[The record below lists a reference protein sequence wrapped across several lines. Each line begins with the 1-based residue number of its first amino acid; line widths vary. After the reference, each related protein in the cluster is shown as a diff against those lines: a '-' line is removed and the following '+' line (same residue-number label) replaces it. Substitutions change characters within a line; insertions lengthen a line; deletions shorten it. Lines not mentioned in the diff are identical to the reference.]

1 MMKLK
6 ASNSILLTA
15 AAVFSFSLFYAG
27 NLVLFVYAS
36 PPLPPTVNTSIPNAE
51 SVYISESM
59 KIPPPVGTFVILIP
73 NEAHENWSDEKQARN
88 GQELV
93 LYADQFDNSK
103 WNGYCLSTR

>member
-1 MMKLK
+1 
-6 ASNSILLTA
+6 
-15 AAVFSFSLFYAG
+15 
-27 NLVLFVYAS
+27 
-36 PPLPPTVNTSIPNAE
+36 
-51 SVYISESM
+51 M
-59 KIPPPVGTFVILIP
+59 KIPPSVGTFVILIP